1 MSATR
6 VTTRSSPT
14 QVVNIAKCVEKINQ
28 LTGNEEKLSMNAS
41 TLQKI
46 IDELTRISDTLKDP
60 NLEGNTMKLKEEILS
75 AKDYIR
81 QLRSA
86 LPAYSNITTIKTAIF
101 DAEATIA
108 VYDDV
113 IARRIKEAEVDAAT
127 SRKERS
133 SSTAEESRRT
143 SSRDVF
149 SQELEEKKETKRG
162 RDTRKIGRSRFN
174 G

>member
-14 QVVNIAKCVEKINQ
+14 QAVNIAKCVEKINQ

-86 LPAYSNITTIKTAIF
+86 LPAYSNISTIKTAIY
-101 DAEATIA
+101 DAEATITI
-108 VYDDV
+108 YDGV
-113 IARRIKEAEVDAAT
+113 IARRIKEAEADAAT

-133 SSTAEESRRT
+133 SSTARESRRT
-143 SSRDVF
+143 SSSDVF
-149 SQELEEKKETKRG
+149 SKELEDEERE
-162 RDTRKIGRSRFN
+162 RRRRK
-174 G
+174 